1 MQGYLISVLGKAQMF
16 FGRHFLMA
24 AAGSKNV
31 SQSDAN
37 NVLETAGEVTAE
49 ATEEVNRFIEFFH
62 DNIPNLISFGVKVV
76 LALIFF
82 FIGSK
87 VIKWI
92 RKVIRK
98 SFERSNVDAGV
109 KQFVDSMIKF
119 SLYVILIFMIATN
132 FGVES
137 SSVAALIASAGVAIG
152 LAVQGKNFGVESSSV
167 AALIASAGVAIG
179 LAVQGSL
186 SNFAG
191 GILILVLKPFT
202 VGDYIIVTQENIEGT
217 VKEIQ
222 IFYTKLATIDNQTV
236 VVPNSILTNNSL
248 TNVTARPE
256 RKLDLKVGIS
266 YEADLRKAK
275 QIVEEKLRDDP
286 SVIQDEEKRVFVDS
300 LGDSAVV
307 IGLRAWVKTDE
318 YWTTRWRILEEI
330 KLTFDEEGIE
340 IPYNQL
346 TVHMKT
352 DEETTKG
359 NGNTLGE
366 N

>member
-119 SLYVILIFMIATN
+119 SLYVILIFM
-132 FGVES
+132 
-137 SSVAALIASAGVAIG
+137 
-152 LAVQGKNFGVESSSV
+152 
-167 AALIASAGVAIG
+167 IASAGVAIG